1 MLARIGML
9 KWHGALKVAIDLE
22 CGSATASATHAVDV
36 ALRDHHFEEYVLHYD
51 KALAAAFRCIGPPLP
66 LDKMFPL
73 ETFAPP
79 WDQPFDYYKDHNG
92 QLDDRCR
99 RSIVIWGAAGCGKT
113 ARACSEL
120 ARPLLVNTPDDL
132 RKIVISGP
140 RATTHL
146 VFDQFNPKIMFD
158 KLVPAAMTDAC
169 INLID
174 SSTWHGFS
182 ARYSDIQLPPIP
194 RIFTTNL
201 PMTWPHSH
209 IFPPGSTKMSRTAFF
224 VGTLHITS
232 MHVCLGA
239 LHHLHPKQVCNELY
253 KLITHLNMHV
263 CYVNTCE

>member
-22 CGSATASATHAVDV
+22 CGSASASATHAVDV

-51 KALAAAFRCIGPPLP
+51 KALAAAFRCIGSPLP

-99 RSIVIWGAAGCGKT
+99 RSIVICGAAGCGKT

-209 IFPPGSTKMSRTAFF
+209 IFPPGCNQDEQNGILRRYTPY
-224 VGTLHITS
+224 
-232 MHVCLGA
+232 HVNACMFRGPAPPPPQAGL
-239 LHHLHPKQVCNELY
+239 Q
-253 KLITHLNMHV
+253 
-263 CYVNTCE
+263 